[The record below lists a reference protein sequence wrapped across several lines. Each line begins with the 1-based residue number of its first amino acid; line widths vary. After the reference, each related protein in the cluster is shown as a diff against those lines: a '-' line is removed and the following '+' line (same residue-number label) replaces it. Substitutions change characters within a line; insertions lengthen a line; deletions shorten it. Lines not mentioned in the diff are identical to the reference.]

1 MRTRNV
7 CIAVALA
14 LLLVSV
20 AAGQKIPTGTLTG
33 HVTDGKLPL
42 PGVTVTVTSPNL
54 QGARTG
60 TSTVN
65 GDYVLELLPPGFY
78 TVTFAL
84 DGFYTVD
91 TTVKLSAD
99 LTSRVDAVMPQVT
112 TLAEQVTVT
121 GRYDTLSATATAAT
135 TQEASFVQLLPISR
149 DAQTYIYLTPA
160 TADLG
165 GGSWQVAGGVS
176 TESLYLLNGAPT
188 MENIYGTFLPL
199 YIEDAI
205 QEATTSLSSI
215 SAEYGRFTG
224 GVVSVLTKSGG
235 NDFHGSARLN
245 LTNPKW
251 TAPTPLTV
259 ARTDELG
266 KIWEG
271 TLGGYVF
278 KDRLWFFLGGRT
290 TSQTTSLQT
299 SPPVSLPYDETEHQ
313 NRYEGKLTLAIS
325 PSHRVIGSY
334 LDVRDDLTNF
344 PFWLTYDL
352 AGMYDQ
358 SAPME
363 IKVLNYN
370 GVLSNTVFLE
380 AQYSQEQ
387 KQYLRGGRFTDIE
400 RGTPVGDYSVRV
412 WFNAPP
418 FCDVCGGSRET
429 RGASDA
435 FLKAS
440 WFLSTAKAG
449 SHDLRIGADLFDNM
463 RRADNW
469 QSGSGYLLF
478 VPGVTIVGTGASA
491 KYYPVILPYASL
503 ITWAPMYELSKGNH
517 FKTSSAFVNDVWR
530 LSGNFTFNIGVRYDK
545 NDGTDQSGTK
555 VVRDS
560 KWSPRLSLT
569 WDPKGDGATQVNLG
583 YAQYVAGTDNLN
595 ADSQTKG
602 GQTAWLDYGY
612 VGPPINASGNELEAH
627 DALRKVFDWIASIGG
642 LQAHPE
648 LLIDG
653 SVPGYT
659 YFIGS
664 DLRSPS
670 TTQWTLGVARRFGTR
685 GLVRLDLLD
694 KTWTDLYSNRVDMT
708 TGHSEDPL
716 GNVYDRIIVEN
727 DPHVRR
733 QYKAVILQADYR
745 ASERLRLGG
754 NYTLSRLYGNDV
766 GYSAPGLN
774 GLDYY
779 PEYRDLKW
787 NAPQGYL
794 GGDQRHKLNLY
805 ASWDAVNSK
814 ATTLN
819 LSVLQRVLSG
829 SPYGACS
836 GTVSLLDSAR
846 EPYVTNPGYAM
857 PPELTFYCFTAPDAY
872 RLGTVS
878 STDIATTLSFK
889 LGKDIEIYVNPQI
902 QNVFNNRAVI
912 SVDSHVLVN
921 LHQPD
926 NLALFNPLT
935 DKPKE
940 CPQGTT
946 CKLED
951 GYNWQKGPSFGKPV
965 LPTDYQTPRT
975 FLVNLGVR
983 F

>member
-1 MRTRNV
+1 MRRMTACV
-7 CIAVALA
+7 VIILSTLLAGAV
-14 LLLVSV
+14 V
-20 AAGQKIPTGTLTG
+20 GQKIPTGTLSG

-42 PGVTVTVTSPNL
+42 PGVAVTVTSPNL
-54 QGARTG
+54 QRARTAY
-60 TSTVN
+60 STLN
-65 GDYVLELLPPGFY
+65 GDYVLELLPPGLY
-78 TVTFAL
+78 TVTFEIE
-84 DGFYTVD
+84 GFETVD
-91 TTVKLSAD
+91 TTVKISGD
-99 LTSRVDAVMPQVT
+99 LTSRVDAVIPHSVK
-112 TLAEQVTVT
+112 LAEQVTVA

-135 TQEASFVQLLPISR
+135 THEASLVQLLPVSR
-149 DAQTYIYLTPA
+149 DAQTYIDLTPA
-160 TADLG
+160 TVDLG
-165 GGSWQVAGGVS
+165 GSAWQVAGGVS

-235 NDFHGSARLN
+235 NEFHGSARLH

-259 ARTDELG
+259 GRTDKVG

-271 TLGGYVF
+271 TLGGYVL

-299 SPPVSLPYDETEHQ
+299 APPVTVPFDQTEHQ
-313 NRYEGKLTLAIS
+313 NRYEGKLTLAAS

-334 LDVRDDLTNF
+334 LDVRDDIANF

-358 SAPME
+358 STPMD
-363 IKVLNYN
+363 IKLLNYN

-400 RGTPVGDYSVRV
+400 RGTPVNDYSVLV
-412 WFNAPP
+412 GFNAPP
-418 FCDVCGGSRET
+418 FCAVCGGSPET

-435 FLKAS
+435 FLKVS
-440 WFLSTAKAG
+440 WFLSTATAG

-469 QSGSGYLLF
+469 QSGSGYFLL

-491 KYYPVILPYASL
+491 KYYPVILPFASGIEWDPL
-503 ITWAPMYELSKGNH
+503 YQLSKGNH
-517 FKTSSAFVNDVWR
+517 FKTNSAFVNDVWR
-530 LSGNFTFNIGVRYDK
+530 LSGNFSFNIGVRYDK

-560 KWSPRLSLT
+560 KWSPRLSFT
-569 WDPKGDGATQVNLG
+569 WDPGGGGVTQVNVG

-602 GQTAWLDYGY
+602 GQTAVLDYFY
-612 VGPPINASGNELEAH
+612 AGPPINASGNELETH

-642 LQAHPE
+642 LAAHPE
-648 LLIDG
+648 LLYSAD
-653 SVPGYT
+653 VPGYT

-670 TTQWTLGVARRFGTR
+670 TTQWTLGVTRRFGTR

-708 TGHSEDPL
+708 TGHSEDPY
-716 GNVYDRIIVEN
+716 GNVYDRTIVEN

-733 QYKAVILQADYR
+733 QYQAVILQGDYR
-745 ASERLRLGG
+745 LGERLRLGG
-754 NYTLSRLYGNDV
+754 NYTLSWLYGNDV
-766 GYSAPGLN
+766 GGASPRAN
-774 GLDYY
+774 TLDYY

-787 NAPQGYL
+787 YAPKGYL
-794 GGDQRHKLNLY
+794 FADRRHKLNLY
-805 ASWDAVNSK
+805 GSWDAINTE

-819 LSVLQRVLSG
+819 VSMLQRLLSG

-836 GTVSLLDSAR
+836 SKVGVR
-846 EPYVTNPGYAM
+846 PYVTNPGYAM
-857 PPELTFYCFTAPDAY
+857 PPQFTSYCFTAPDAY
-872 RLGTVS
+872 RTGTVS
-878 STDIATTLSFK
+878 STDIAATLSFK
-889 LGKDIEIYVNPQI
+889 LGTDIEIYVNPQI
-902 QNVFNNRAVI
+902 LNAFNEQAVI
-912 SVDSHVLVN
+912 SVDSHVLTN
-921 LHQPD
+921 THQPEH
-926 NLALFNPLT
+926 LAAFNPFT

-946 CKLED
+946 CNLAD
-951 GYNWQKGPSFGKPV
+951 AYNWQKGPYFGKAV
-965 LPTDYQTPRT
+965 SPTDYQTPRT
-975 FLVNLGVR
+975 FLLNVGVR